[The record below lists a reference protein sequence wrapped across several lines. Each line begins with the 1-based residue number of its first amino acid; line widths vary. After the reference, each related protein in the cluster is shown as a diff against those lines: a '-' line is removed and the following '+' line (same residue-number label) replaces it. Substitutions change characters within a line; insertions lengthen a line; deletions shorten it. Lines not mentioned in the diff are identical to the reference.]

1 MAGGKYSRLTVD
13 TCPAGPY
20 PLFDSGSRYDSHNKT
35 TPPDT
40 PNSYYV
46 CGQRWAWN
54 PGDTA
59 VTVSETARRVV
70 RSTLSLVPVDL
81 VLVLAY
87 VTFATAAVETG
98 EGSTLQ
104 FLIGVGL
111 VLFAPG
117 YTVVAALYPG
127 RPRQRDDSQPTN
139 VLALT
144 RPHDGVLVRERLAL
158 AFGVSVLLL
167 PIVAVAYG
175 AVGVSLTTT
184 SILAAV
190 WGIVVVGAVV
200 GTVRRFALPERARF
214 DLLTVVQG
222 VGTGRPLA
230 DDSTTTLLTVA
241 LCCMVVVAL
250 GAFSVAIAGPS
261 QSMSYTSASL
271 LSTGQNGEPVASGY
285 PANVSQGES
294 VPLVVRVTNH
304 HDTAANYTVVTR
316 LQRVEGGTVQ
326 SGERVWQGRKRL
338 AVNET
343 WTQNHTV
350 APTFAGQ
357 DLRLTY
363 FVYRGPV
370 PETVSQSSA
379 DEVLYLRLD
388 VFPNGAG
395 NPQTPAGNSTRQG

>member
-1 MAGGKYSRLTVD
+1 MGLG
-13 TCPAGPY
+13 
-20 PLFDSGSRYDSHNKT
+20 
-35 TPPDT
+35 
-40 PNSYYV
+40 
-46 CGQRWAWN
+46 AWT

-70 RSTLSLVPVDL
+70 RSTLSLVPLDL
-81 VLVLAY
+81 VLVLVY
-87 VTFATAAVETG
+87 VTFATAAVESG
-98 EGSTLQ
+98 AGSTVQ
-104 FLIGVGL
+104 FLVGVGL

-117 YTVVAALYPG
+117 YTIVAALFPG
-127 RPRQRDDSQPTN
+127 RPRQRADRPPTS

-158 AFGVSVLLL
+158 AFGVSVLVL
-167 PIVAVAYG
+167 PLVAVALG
-175 AVGVSLTTT
+175 AVGVSLTT
-184 SILAAV
+184 SSVLAAV
-190 WGIVVVGAVV
+190 WAIVGVGAVV
-200 GTVRRFALPERARF
+200 GTVRRLALPEGARF
-214 DLLTVVQG
+214 DLSTVVQRA
-222 VGTGRPLA
+222 GTDSLLP
-230 DDSTTTLLTVA
+230 DDSATALLTLG

-271 LSTGQNGEPVASGY
+271 LTTGQNGEPVASGY

-326 SGERVWQGRKRL
+326 SGQRVWQGRQRIG
-338 AVNET
+338 VNET
-343 WTQNHTV
+343 WTKNHTV
-350 APTFAGQ
+350 TLRFAGQ

-363 FVYRGPV
+363 FVYRGSV
-370 PETVSQSSA
+370 PGTVSQSTA

-388 VFPNGAG
+388 VFPDGER
-395 NPQTPAGNSTRQG
+395 NPQPLARNTPQG

>member
-1 MAGGKYSRLTVD
+1 M
-13 TCPAGPY
+13 
-20 PLFDSGSRYDSHNKT
+20 
-35 TPPDT
+35 
-40 PNSYYV
+40 
-46 CGQRWAWN
+46 
-54 PGDTA
+54 
-59 VTVSETARRVV
+59 TVSETARRVV
-70 RSTLSLVPVDL
+70 RSTLSLVPIDL

-98 EGSTLQ
+98 EGSTVQ

-117 YTVVAALYPG
+117 YTVVAALFPA
-127 RPRQRDDSQPTN
+127 RARQREERQPTS

-175 AVGVSLTTT
+175 AVGISLTTS

-190 WGIVVVGAVV
+190 WAIVGVGAVV
-200 GTVRRFALPERARF
+200 GTARRLALPEREQF
-214 DLLTVVQG
+214 DLLRVAQG

-241 LCCMVVVAL
+241 LCCMVVVSL
-250 GAFSVAIAGPS
+250 GAFSAAIAGPS

-271 LSTGQNGEPVASGY
+271 LTTGQNGEPVASGY
-285 PANVSQGES
+285 PANVSQDES

-326 SGERVWQGRKRL
+326 SGQRVWQGRQRL
-338 AVNET
+338 GVNET

-350 APTFAGQ
+350 VPPFAGQ

-363 FVYRGPV
+363 FVYRGSV
-370 PETVSQSSA
+370 PETVSQSTA
-379 DEVLYLRLD
+379 DDVLYLRLD
-388 VFPNGAG
+388 VFPNGAR
-395 NPQTPAGNSTRQG
+395 NPQTPTGNSTGQG